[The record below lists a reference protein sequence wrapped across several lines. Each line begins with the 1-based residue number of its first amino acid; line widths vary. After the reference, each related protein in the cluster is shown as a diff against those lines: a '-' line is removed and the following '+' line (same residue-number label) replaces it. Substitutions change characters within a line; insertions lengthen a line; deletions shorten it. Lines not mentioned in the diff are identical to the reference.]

1 MHKFGSL
8 IRSKREENGMLLRH
22 LAAKLDIDTAML
34 SKIERG
40 ERTAKRDHVDG
51 LVNILSLN
59 KPEAIAL
66 WLADQV
72 YAVVEDEEEALQAL
86 IVAENEV
93 KYQKKESNG
102 V

>member
-8 IRSKREENGMLLRH
+8 IRSKREESGMLLRH

-51 LVNILSLN
+51 LIDILSLD
-59 KPEAIAL
+59 KDDTMSL
-66 WLADQV
+66 WLADQL
-72 YAVVEDEEEALQAL
+72 YEIIEDQDVALRAL
-86 IVAENEV
+86 KVAEEEV
-93 KYQKKESNG
+93 KYKIRESE
-102 V
+102 